1 VRSLP
6 VASLALFLLCFPVV
20 AQQSSATGNKLPSLQ
35 TGVVLPRVTAA
46 KYPEQTYALYLPS
59 RYVPEKRW
67 PIIYAFDPGARGKT
81 PVELMK
87 DAAERHGY
95 ILAGSNNSRNGSW
108 KIEAAAAQAMLE
120 DTQDRL
126 SIDLRRAYFA
136 GFSGGAR
143 VAARLAQ
150 LCKCAAG
157 VLLNGAGFQP
167 EASALHDGPFAVFAA
182 VGTYDFNYGEVVR
195 MEDDLERLSYAHS
208 SRRFDGPHQW
218 APAIVME
225 EALAW
230 FRLQAMKKGLE
241 KRDDSLIAAASSGAS
256 ERARSLEQSGNLYAA
271 WREYRQGAETFVG
284 LADNALLRTRAEAL
298 EKDKVVREGA
308 KREKQEFEEQDHLTN
323 EISTGLS
330 GLRDFPV
337 GRAETSNDVPPKIID
352 LRNRAAH
359 EKREE
364 KLRVLKRALAG
375 VMVQAMEMGF
385 DRLEQ
390 KDPARA
396 KEYFELAC
404 EADPDSAWALSNL
417 AVARAQDGDRKGVLE
432 ALRRAKA
439 KTKDLEQFSAWLGEE
454 PAFAQLRGTP
464 EFNAL
469 LQTPPQH

>member
-1 VRSLP
+1 M
-6 VASLALFLLCFPVV
+6 
-20 AQQSSATGNKLPSLQ
+20 AQQSPGTGNKLPSLQ

-46 KYPEQTYALYLPS
+46 KSPEQTYALYLPS
-59 RYVPEKRW
+59 QYVPEKRW
-67 PIIYAFDPGARGKT
+67 PIVYAFDPGARGKT

-87 DAAERHGY
+87 DAAERYGY
-95 ILAGSNNSRNGSW
+95 ILVGSNNSRNGSW

-126 SIDLRRAYFA
+126 AIDPHRAYFA

-143 VAARLAQ
+143 VAARIAQ

-167 EASALHDGPFAVFAA
+167 DASASQDAPFAVFAA
-182 VGTYDFNYGEVVR
+182 VGSYDFNYGEVVR
-195 MEDDLERLSYAHS
+195 MEDDLEKLRYAHS
-208 SRRFDGPHQW
+208 LRRFDGPHQW
-218 APAIVME
+218 APASVME

-230 FRLQAMKKGLE
+230 LRLQAMKKGLE
-241 KRDDSLIAAASSGAS
+241 KRDDSFIAAASSEAT

-271 WREYRQGAETFVG
+271 WKEYQQGAETFAG
-284 LADNALLRTRAEAL
+284 LADNALLRSRAQVL
-298 EKDKVVREGA
+298 EKDKAIREGA
-308 KREKQEFEEQDHLTN
+308 NREKQEFEEQEHLTN
-323 EISTGLS
+323 EISIGLS
-330 GLRDFPV
+330 GLRDVPV
-337 GRAETSNDVPPKIID
+337 GRAEGSNDIAPKIID
-352 LRNRAAH
+352 LRNRAAR

-364 KLRVLKRALAG
+364 ELRVLKRALAG
-375 VMVQAMEMGF
+375 VLVQAMEMGF

-417 AVARAQDGDRKGVLE
+417 AVAKAQDGDRKGTLE

-439 KTKDLEQFSAWLGEE
+439 KTKDPQQFSAWLGEE
-454 PAFAQLRGTP
+454 PAFAKLHGTP
-464 EFNAL
+464 EFQAIL
-469 LQTPPQH
+469 ATPSSN